1 MKHKLF
7 TVLLIGL
14 LVFSSLDMTLAAKVK
29 CPTCKGTGQIDCPK
43 CDGTGFVGEAEL
55 IECTRCIG
63 TGLAAPNIIQVTMTA
78 NKKASTTDVSAVYEN
93 RETTDIEATLTASL
107 DDHSVTS
114 EKVTFPPGEEV
125 PVELSIPYTTYY
137 SGVTLMSHID
147 VTVNTEE
154 ITCPNCNGQGTATQ
168 GTLCTKCDGTGQ
180 IECSDCGGS
189 GYVTEGAAVLRT
201 SQGGDVD
208 FVLIGK
214 VVGVIAAVLAVGIV
228 GFVFITKRRINE
240 NSLKRLSSSD
250 FQQWVLKRLDGKP
263 ATSKDIA
270 SGIDGF
276 SRLNLP
282 ISIKQKDSVG
292 MNAIDLFA
300 ASLAKNRA
308 TGGIIVAFTF
318 SDDAIR
324 GKVRAR
330 TNYRLDIQMI
340 TIRELIESRTSSF

>member
-43 CDGTGFVGEAEL
+43 CEGTGYLGETEL
-55 IECTRCIG
+55 VECTRCSG
-63 TGLAAPNIIQVTMTA
+63 SGLAAPNIIQVTMTA
-78 NKKASTTDVSAVYEN
+78 DKRASTTDVSAVYEN
-93 RETTDIEATLTASL
+93 REVIEIEATITASL

-114 EKVTFPPGEEV
+114 EKITFPSQEEV

-137 SGVTLMSHID
+137 SGVTLMTQID
-147 VTVNTEE
+147 MTANGEE
-154 ITCPNCNGQGTATQ
+154 ITCPKCNGQGTVTQ
-168 GTLCTKCDGTGQ
+168 GTVCNKCDGTSQ
-180 IECSDCGGS
+180 IECPICGGS
-189 GYVTEGAAVLRT
+189 GYVTEGAAIL
-201 SQGGDVD
+201 SANQGGGVD
-208 FVLIGK
+208 FVLIGE
-214 VVGVIAAVLAVGIV
+214 VVGVIVAVLVVGIV
-228 GFVFITKRRINE
+228 GFVFIKKRRVNE
-240 NSLKRLSSSD
+240 NSLKRLSSSY

-263 ATSKDIA
+263 GASKDIA
-270 SGIDGF
+270 MGIDGF

-282 ISIKQKDSVG
+282 ISIKQTDSVG
-292 MNAIDLFA
+292 INTIELFA
-300 ASLAKNRA
+300 ASIAKNRS
-308 TGGIIVAFTF
+308 TGGIIVAFAF

-340 TIRELIESRTSSF
+340 TIRELIESRTSSY